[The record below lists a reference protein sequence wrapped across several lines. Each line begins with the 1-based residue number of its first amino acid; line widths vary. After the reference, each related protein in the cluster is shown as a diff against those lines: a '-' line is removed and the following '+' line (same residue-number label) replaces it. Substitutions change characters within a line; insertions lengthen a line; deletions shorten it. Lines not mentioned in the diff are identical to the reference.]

1 MAFTTLFAVS
11 SLIKDVVIPLLAA
24 AVTATGIVV
33 PLLAQR
39 NRDRKETSVAYER
52 ALRSIHRD
60 AAFLVEQVQLI
71 GLKHAKGEDVSVDQ
85 LAPVMTASARL
96 VSRLFDDPRI
106 FDSYFR
112 GPGKPEIVSVPKLLL
127 LLGEF
132 EVRLKTLASAPNVI
146 LPLFVAS
153 LLTYFGEEDG
163 KEREELRRAMTLSLD
178 GDKDIRAL
186 ASAVVPTLVPS

>member
-1 MAFTTLFAVS
+1 M
-11 SLIKDVVIPLLAA
+11 P
-24 AVTATGIVV
+24 
-33 PLLAQR
+33 R
-39 NRDRKETSVAYER
+39 
-52 ALRSIHRD
+52 
-60 AAFLVEQVQLI
+60 
-71 GLKHAKGEDVSVDQ
+71 
-85 LAPVMTASARL
+85 TASARL

-163 KEREELRRAMTLSLD
+163 KEREALLSTTTSPAGAGVGRSSAEPQGTD
-178 GDKDIRAL
+178 AGTA
-186 ASAVVPTLVPS
+186 ASPVARGTPASDSGA